1 MKRSVFFDVLRVIC
15 ILNVI
20 AVIHARQYSEIL
32 CQTID
37 SHFPAWGY
45 IVGSM
50 AALFLASGYLLSKA
64 NTIYNVQ
71 DAIKFSEKRVLR
83 ILPLFVA
90 SLLTIP
96 YPASLWRK
104 ASMLIGVNNFFG
116 FTLSTLWFVSVL
128 MVFYLLFPLLQ
139 IVRRKNLVF
148 AFLLGLMIEALFVA
162 GAKYL
167 GFEARLLYYFPF
179 FCLGVIA
186 AEINVTERQMFFV
199 ALPIAI
205 LYFVARVLGLFDGVE
220 VVLRP
225 WRFFVVVVVAYGISF
240 VLPFRRFW
248 GALAYSSFC
257 AYLFHRQIYDVFL
270 HRWLHFPDGSERI
283 LFIYCLVPVTFALGY
298 AIQFGYDALL
308 KCTRKKVG

>member
-1 MKRSVFFDVLRVIC
+1 MFFDVLRVIC

-50 AALFLASGYLLSKA
+50 AALFFASGYLLSKA
-64 NTIYNVQ
+64 NTIYTLE
-71 DAIKFSEKRVLR
+71 DAIKFAEKRVLR
-83 ILPLFVA
+83 ILPLFVV

-96 YPASLWRK
+96 YPEPFWRK
-104 ASMLIGVNNFFG
+104 SIMLLGVNNFLG

-128 MVFYLLFPLLQ
+128 IVFYMLFPFLQ
-139 IVRRKNLVF
+139 IVRRTNLV
-148 AFLLGLMIEALFVA
+148 ACVLLGLMIYVLFVV
-162 GAKYL
+162 GVKYL

-179 FCLGVIA
+179 FCLGIIA
-186 AEINVTERQMFFV
+186 AEIRATEGQMVLV
-199 ALPIAI
+199 ALPIVI
-205 LYFVARVLGLFDGVE
+205 LYFVARVLGWFDGVE

-225 WRFFVVVVVAYGISF
+225 LRFFVVVVVAYGLSL
-240 VLPFRRFW
+240 VVPLRRFW

-257 AYLFHRQIYDVFL
+257 AYLFHRQIYDLFL
-270 HRWLHFPDGSERI
+270 HRWFHFSDGSERI
-283 LFIYCLVPVTFALGY
+283 LLIYCLVPLTFALGY
-298 AIQFGYDALL
+298 AVQFGYDAIL
-308 KCTRKKVG
+308 KYTRKKVG